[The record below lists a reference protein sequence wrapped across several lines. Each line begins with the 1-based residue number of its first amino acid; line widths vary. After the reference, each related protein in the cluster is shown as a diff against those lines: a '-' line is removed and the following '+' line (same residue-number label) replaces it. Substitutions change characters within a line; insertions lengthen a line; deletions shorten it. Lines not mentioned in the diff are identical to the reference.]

1 MVRAAGQTF
10 ADRSAAGRALAEQ
23 VEAYLARQEAPLR
36 PPLVLALPRGGVPVG
51 YEVAQR
57 VGAELDVVVARK
69 IGMPGHPEFGIGAVT
84 ADGPPIFNEDV
95 LRRVGLTETDL
106 ADAVAAERAEARRRL
121 RRYRGDRPPP
131 EVADRIVVVV
141 DDGLATGVTA
151 IAALRAVRDQRPRS
165 LAFGAP
171 VCSPD
176 ATVSLADETDA
187 VICVLTPSLFGAVGA
202 FYDNFAQMTDEE
214 VEAILT
220 RAAGSATARRP
231 R

>member
-1 MVRAAGQTF
+1 MVRAGTETF
-10 ADRSAAGRALAEQ
+10 ADRETAGRALAEQ
-23 VEAYLARQEAPLR
+23 VEAYLGRQEAPLR

-51 YEVAQR
+51 YEVAQV
-57 VGAELDVVVARK
+57 VGAELDIVVARK

-151 IAALRAVRDQRPRS
+151 MAALRAVRDQRPRD
-165 LAFGAP
+165 LAFAAP

-176 ATVSLADETDA
+176 ATVSLAPEADA
-187 VICVLTPSLFGAVGA
+187 VICVQTPTLFTAVGE
-202 FYDNFAQMTDEE
+202 FYDNFAQMTDEQ
-214 VEAILT
+214 VEEILN
-220 RAAGSATARRP
+220 RAASSAVGRRP

>member
-1 MVRAAGQTF
+1 MVRAGTETF
-10 ADRSAAGRALAEQ
+10 ADRETAGRALAEQ
-23 VEAYLARQEAPLR
+23 VEVYLGRQEAPLR

-51 YEVAQR
+51 DEVAR
-57 VGAELDVVVARK
+57 TIGAELDVVVARK

-84 ADGPPIFNEDV
+84 ADGPPIFNQEV
-95 LRRVGLTETDL
+95 LRRVGLTGTDL

-131 EVADRIVVVV
+131 EIADRIVIVV
-141 DDGLATGVTA
+141 DDGLATGITA
-151 IAALRAVRDQRPRS
+151 MAALRSVREEGPRN

-176 ATVSLADETDA
+176 ATVSLTAEADA
-187 VICVLTPSLFGAVGA
+187 VICVLTPALFTAVGE
-202 FYDNFAQMTDEE
+202 FYEDFAQMTDEE
-214 VEAILT
+214 VEAILA
-220 RAAGSATARRP
+220 RSAGTATGRRP